1 MRYFA
6 FILGALLNLSGIVG
20 LVAVYRQFSFQ
31 QFVIGMSLIVIGILT
46 MMAAKIRYKGGLLSI
61 IGVVFLFFGLI
72 AVSIEIDS
80 IIGSAQRSVY
90 SGLVLGIILILAGIL
105 LLRQGHRRHLRL
117 VKQGYGNKSQN
128 NRI

>member
-6 FILGALLNLSGIVG
+6 FILGALLNLCGIVG
-20 LVAVYRQFSFQ
+20 LAAVYRQFSFQ

-61 IGVVFLFFGLI
+61 IGIIISFFGLI
-72 AVSIEIDS
+72 AISIEIDS

-90 SGLVLGIILILAGIL
+90 AGLVLGIVLILAGVM

-117 VKQGYGNKSQN
+117 ISQGHGNKS
-128 NRI
+128 